1 MEDALIRRY
10 PKSRYLVA
18 SFLEKVFIYVYQ
30 FFPVSVYTFLF
41 LKPFNAIKD
50 SGAFETYQ

>member
-18 SFLEKVFIYVYQ
+18 AFGEKVLVYIYQ
-30 FFPVSVYTFLF
+30 FFPVSVYTFLS
-41 LKPFNAIKD
+41 LKCFNILKD
-50 SGAFETYQ
+50 SGTFIEK